1 MRYQDFNRLLESAS
15 LQQKMDFV
23 DMFKKFLPVAMDK
36 LELNGLPKFEF
47 HNTLQ
52 TGTQPSFGMYSTGNK
67 HLHVAL
73 ANRHP
78 IDILRTIA
86 HELVHYRQ
94 DLDNEID
101 DNSGVTG
108 SPQEN
113 QAHEIA
119 GIIMRNFNKQY
130 PEFLKSKPI
139 TD

>member
-1 MRYQDFNRLLESAS
+1 MRYRDFTMLTEAAS
-15 LQQKMDFV
+15 PQQKIDFV
-23 DMFKKFLPVAMDK
+23 NMFKKFLPVAMD
-36 LELNGLPKFEF
+36 ELALNSLPKFEF
-47 HNTLQ
+47 HSTLQ
-52 TGTQPSFGMYSTGNK
+52 AGPQPSFGMYSTGNQ

-73 ANRHP
+73 SDRHP

-94 DLDNEID
+94 DLDDEID
-101 DNSGVTG
+101 DNSGTTG

-119 GIIMRNFNKQY
+119 GVIMRNFNKQY